1 MRVYPAQMVKR
12 SASPVASQAS
22 IGLAAIALAA
32 ALWALGAVV
41 AASLFDDGVVPLELA
56 EARSVV
62 GALGLAL
69 IPASWRSPAEP
80 PSRALRRSLVMLG
93 VCIGLVNAVYY
104 VAIDRL
110 PVAVALVLQYTAPAM
125 VVVYTAVRLR
135 KRPRSEVVV
144 AVVLALAGVALVS
157 GLLGADLGSVDVLG
171 VAMGIASAVLF
182 ASYTLIGE
190 SVTRAYG
197 PLGAMLR
204 AFSIAC
210 ALWICWQIFNGW
222 PHELFDPANLPRV
235 ILIGLGATL
244 APFLLYLWGVERV
257 RAERA
262 AIAATLEPVLGAVVA
277 WVLLNQTLEVVQL
290 IGGALVMAAVILI
303 QAGRSRPVLTPEL

>member
-1 MRVYPAQMVKR
+1 
-12 SASPVASQAS
+12 
-22 IGLAAIALAA
+22 
-32 ALWALGAVV
+32 V
-41 AASLFDDGVVPLELA
+41 AANLFDDGIKPLELA

-62 GALGLAL
+62 SALGLAL
-69 IPASWRSPAEP
+69 IPVSWRPPVAP
-80 PSRALRRSLVMLG
+80 PSRTVRRSLVLLG

-135 KRPRSEVVV
+135 KRPRNEIVV
-144 AVVLALAGVALVS
+144 AVGLALAGVALVS
-157 GLLGADLGSVDVLG
+157 GLLGADLGSVDLFG
-171 VAMGIASAVLF
+171 VAMGLASAVLF
-182 ASYTLIGE
+182 ASYTLVGE
-190 SVTRAYG
+190 SVTRTYG
-197 PLGAMLR
+197 PLGAMFR
-204 AFSIAC
+204 AFSIAGS
-210 ALWICWQIFNGW
+210 LWICWQVFNGW

-257 RAERA
+257 KAERA

-277 WVLLNQTLEVVQL
+277 WVLLDQTLTVVQL
-290 IGGALVMAAVILI
+290 AGGALVIAAVILI
-303 QAGRSRPVLTPEL
+303 QTGRSKPVLTPEL